1 MKHLLWVLV
10 WSAVPH
16 SISVALGEPSERSAP
31 RDAADPVVVTGE
43 GVVWVDEDG
52 RVSVSDGHGAYV
64 VTVTTDAGTED
75 GRSEVAAGAS
85 TVKVRRVGEGKNRA
99 WLGVSIDGVPGA
111 MADQLNTGEKGVLVV
126 NVAKDSP
133 ADRAGLEAHD
143 VILSIDGDVV
153 AGGAS
158 DAVKLISSRTPGD
171 EVDIVVLRDG
181 TEHTFNVAL
190 GSVEEADIGAV
201 QWKFEVTPEAR
212 IEDEVKTRGRMMF
225 RGPTGEWISRELGE
239 LDELKDLP
247 ESIKLFMPKSG
258 HRVMTYSGE
267 GGEKQVQIKV
277 QRDGVT
283 IVVEQK
289 GDGDIKATRVD
300 ENGNETTESYAT
312 AEDLEAADEEAYRM
326 YKQSGTGTAFAFSM
340 DGIGELP
347 EFEFDKS
354 FNFEFD
360 MDDDEWNQSMDEW
373 RTTLDDSFSEA
384 HEAYEKAMEQFHETM
399 KKLHEEKGLPP
410 VHLFRETAPFGH
422 AAPQVFMGHVGKPR
436 HTFEVRTDGTIE
448 VRIRKGDAELIELY
462 DGEDDLARRA
472 RDLYEK
478 YEDLMSVKPE

>member
-1 MKHLLWVLV
+1 
-10 WSAVPH
+10 
-16 SISVALGEPSERSAP
+16 
-31 RDAADPVVVTGE
+31 
-43 GVVWVDEDG
+43 
-52 RVSVSDGHGAYV
+52 
-64 VTVTTDAGTED
+64 
-75 GRSEVAAGAS
+75 
-85 TVKVRRVGEGKNRA
+85 
-99 WLGVSIDGVPGA
+99 
-111 MADQLNTGEKGVLVV
+111 
-126 NVAKDSP
+126 
-133 ADRAGLEAHD
+133 
-143 VILSIDGDVV
+143 
-153 AGGAS
+153 
-158 DAVKLISSRTPGD
+158 
-171 EVDIVVLRDG
+171 
-181 TEHTFNVAL
+181 
-190 GSVEEADIGAV
+190 
-201 QWKFEVTPEAR
+201 
-212 IEDEVKTRGRMMF
+212 
-225 RGPTGEWISRELGE
+225 
-239 LDELKDLP
+239 
-247 ESIKLFMPKSG
+247 MPKSG